1 MERAG
6 IGPPVA
12 ECLLSTERLSTLDK
26 SPFHHGAE
34 TKYEPVCVVHFT
46 PIRYSL
52 IQLAFPPP
60 AWCRGRMPIAAS
72 DASVKWHPSIAARR
86 SSPRESTISQ
96 EEQSLKLSG
105 WIKESRARF
114 TSTPCWH
121 FYRLPWRWM
130 QTLEGGKPTETHDE
144 HVQTEFLAGASEWV
158 YFSTRTWVR
167 GIFLFFVARSNEF
180 PSVQP

>member
-1 MERAG
+1 MFT
-6 IGPPVA
+6 VHW
-12 ECLLSTERLSTLDK
+12 K
-26 SPFHHGAE
+26 
-34 TKYEPVCVVHFT
+34 VVHPGQVT
-46 PIRYSL
+46 LPSWSGDKIRACLCCSL
-52 IQLAFPPP
+52 HSYTLQPDSACVPPPPP